1 MKLALH
7 AADGDN
13 KPDHQGEREIS
24 RNAIVQGMPD
34 VSANLW

>member
-1 MKLALH
+1 MLRI
-7 AADGDN
+7 AACDGDN

-24 RNAIVQGMPD
+24 RSPIVQGMPD